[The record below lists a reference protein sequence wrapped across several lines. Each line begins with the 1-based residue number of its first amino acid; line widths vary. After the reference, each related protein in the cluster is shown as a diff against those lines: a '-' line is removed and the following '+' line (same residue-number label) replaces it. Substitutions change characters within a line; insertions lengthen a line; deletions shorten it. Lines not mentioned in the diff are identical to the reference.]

1 MLIFDAS
8 TLILLARAD
17 LLESLLDDYPDVI
30 AIPEAV
36 EHECLVPPLRP
47 DGILIRERLRERRIV
62 VHKLRGTATAN
73 RLIEDFH
80 LGIGEA
86 EALSLA
92 IEKQADIVA
101 TDDRNAIRACKLLRL
116 RFTTAIGVLIRL
128 QEKGRLTAEEAR
140 RGLDRLAVYGR
151 YHRTILED
159 AKRRLEG
166 EEYEQGT
173 ENPEHPC

>member
-1 MLIFDAS
+1 LQPVDS
-8 TLILLARAD
+8 
-17 LLESLLDDYPDVI
+17 
-30 AIPEAV
+30 AISGYLGHLCRYEGRHCFLKKV
-36 EHECLVPPLRP
+36 GLRVSY
-47 DGILIRERLRERRIV
+47 LR
-62 VHKLRGTATAN
+62 
-73 RLIEDFH
+73 EDFH

-92 IEKQADIVA
+92 IEQQADLVA

-128 QEKGRLTAEEAR
+128 QESGRLTAAEAR

-166 EEYEQGT
+166 EEYEQGP